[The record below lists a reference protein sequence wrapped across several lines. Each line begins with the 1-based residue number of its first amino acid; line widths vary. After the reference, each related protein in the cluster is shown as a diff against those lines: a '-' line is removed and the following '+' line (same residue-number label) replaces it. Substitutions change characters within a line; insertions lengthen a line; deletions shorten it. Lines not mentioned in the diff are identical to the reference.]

1 MQGQARDVLIRME
14 NKEQDMGAQHLE
26 LSGRLEAKKR
36 ETSRMQVPSLH
47 LEQLISVEHEAPNPQ
62 PYTLSR
68 IWCSALRENLNG
80 TADPKP

>member
-36 ETSRMQVPSLH
+36 ETSRMQVLSLH
-47 LEQLISVEHEAPNPQ
+47 LQQLISVKHQASNPK

-68 IWCSALRENLNG
+68 IWCSATGRNLNG
-80 TADPKP
+80 TVDPKP